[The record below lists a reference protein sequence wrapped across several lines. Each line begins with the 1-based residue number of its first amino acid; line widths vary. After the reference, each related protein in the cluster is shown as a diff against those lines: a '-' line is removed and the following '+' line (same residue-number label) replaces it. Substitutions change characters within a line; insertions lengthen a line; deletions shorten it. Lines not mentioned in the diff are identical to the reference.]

1 MGDLSASIRLSKKH
15 NGRPRC
21 VPVWIGRTGSSARIR
36 PGLWARRGR
45 SAATRRTARMWV
57 RLTDRDLAASTLTRP
72 ARLSR
77 RLRARSGARRPRGER
92 IDRVQARQDAWA
104 TSKKISFYPP
114 KEVMRLVAHAV
125 NDQDAALFPD
135 RRIHRP
141 AGQRAARPA
150 VGARSTSLARSC
162 TSSAGSPTKAA
173 RTSLRATGFDPC
185 R

>member
-1 MGDLSASIRLSKKH
+1 VERHDLEENVSIAFK
-15 NGRPRC
+15 
-21 VPVWIGRTGSSARIR
+21 
-36 PGLWARRGR
+36 
-45 SAATRRTARMWV
+45 
-57 RLTDRDLAASTLTRP
+57 
-72 ARLSR
+72 
-77 RLRARSGARRPRGER
+77 RAKTHG
-92 IDRVQARQDAWA
+92 A

-125 NDQDAALFPD
+125 NDQDAALFLD